1 MSFNL
6 TLSLRVST
14 YLEKTRVGQNPKTNL
29 RLGDR
34 KYVIINNIYYLCG
47 V

>member
-1 MSFNL
+1 MLFNL

-14 YLEKTRVGQNPKTNL
+14 YLEKTRVGQNTKTNPL
-29 RLGDR
+29 RNR